1 MSLSYVIFEFIA
13 KEIVDEIKKCKVMT
27 ALRME
32 GNTLGVDAAK
42 AIAET
47 LETRKEFQVINT

>member
-1 MSLSYVIFEFIA
+1 
-13 KEIVDEIKKCKVMT
+13 MT

>member
-47 LETRKEFQVINT
+47 LETRKEFQVINA